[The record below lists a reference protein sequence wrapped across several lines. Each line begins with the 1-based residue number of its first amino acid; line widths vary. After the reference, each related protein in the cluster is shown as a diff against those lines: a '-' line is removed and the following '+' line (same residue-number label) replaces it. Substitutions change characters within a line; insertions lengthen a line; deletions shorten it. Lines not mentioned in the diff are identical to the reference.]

1 VPQLP
6 LQALSVAVL
15 GLGAVL
21 WAKTSRVSETTIDRR
36 FGAGRIAAAIAVVA
50 TAAGVA
56 ATGVAVVL
64 LVTG

>member
-36 FGAGRIAAAIAVVA
+36 FGAGRIAAIAVLA